1 MSDASSN
8 GGAPGEAPDAA
19 PSEQSEQPAPQIR
32 LLSQYVKDLSFE
44 NPRPPNQLPHTIEAP
59 QISINVNV
67 NAVPLDAEKNNF
79 EIELKLE
86 ARAVKDEEV
95 VFIAELVYG
104 AVLVLV
110 NVGDDIKQPLTL
122 IEGPRMIFPFARR
135 ILADLVRDGGFP
147 PFLIDP
153 IDFTAL
159 YRNHLARQQDA
170 AAQD

>member
-8 GGAPGEAPDAA
+8 GGASGESPEAA
-19 PSEQSEQPAPQIR
+19 ANQQSEQAAPQIR
-32 LLSQYVKDLSFE
+32 LLSQYVKDISFE

-67 NAVPLDAEKNNF
+67 NAVPLNSDQTNF

-86 ARAVKDEEV
+86 ARAVKDDDV

-104 AVLVLV
+104 AVLVLI

-159 YRNHLARQQDA
+159 YRNHLAQQQA
-170 AAQD
+170 ADQD